1 MNSCQFFGRI
11 TRDIDLTFLANS
23 GKAVAKFGIAVNRRF
38 KNANGE
44 YEADFF
50 NVVAFGKPGEI
61 IAEHFKKGSQIALW
75 GRMQTGSY
83 FNKDNVKVYTTDLIL
98 EGFDFVAGN
107 SKGST
112 AGAEQAESEFDGME
126 PIVGEDMPF

>member
-1 MNSCQFFGRI
+1 MNNCQFFGRI
-11 TRDIDLTFLANS
+11 TKEIDLTFLAGS

-61 IAEHFKKGSQIALW
+61 IAEHFKKGSQIVVW
-75 GRMQTGSY
+75 GRMQTGHY
-83 FNKDNVKVYTTDLIL
+83 FNKDGVKVYTTDLIL
-98 EGFDFVAGN
+98 EGFDFVAGS

-112 AGAEQAESEFDGME
+112 AGAGQAESEFEGME
-126 PIVGEDMPF
+126 PIDDGEMPF